1 MITSSM
7 RNHHI
12 RSVALAAAAALVA
25 GCSPATTSTAPEPLA
40 LSARSDGDT
49 LLLRRDIDY
58 LASDAL
64 EGRLTGTP
72 GNDSA
77 AAYIARRYE
86 LLGLEIV
93 DDTTG
98 RDCIPVGMLARSLE
112 KETGSQVALTAKQ
125 GDACPAPYLQ
135 PFSARSVAAAH
146 AGLDSALPTQNVVAL
161 VPGTDPELRQQYV
174 VIGAHFDHLG
184 RSPFNSMDPGSGNAI
199 RHGADDNASGTAAVM
214 ELARLF
220 ARQPARRSII
230 FANFSGEELGLLGS
244 QYFVEN
250 PPVPLESV
258 DAMLNFDMV
267 GRMRDNKL
275 IVYGVATATEL
286 SAIVDSANVAPR
298 LAVTALGDGYGPS
311 DQSSFYAEGIP
322 VLHFFTDLHEDY
334 HKASD
339 VASKVD
345 VADEA
350 RVVNFAERIAR
361 SIADRPARL
370 TYVRTA
376 PPPQMAQG
384 DGNGAYFGSVPDMSA
399 ADVVG
404 VRLMGVTPGSP
415 ADKAGVRKGDIVVE
429 FGGMAV
435 RDLYQYTDALRA
447 HKPGDIVKVVVER
460 AGKRVT
466 LDARLGARSE

>member
-1 MITSSM
+1 M
-7 RNHHI
+7 RISHI
-12 RSVALAAAAALVA
+12 RGAALVLATALLAACSSTTGKIAA
-25 GCSPATTSTAPEPLA
+25 GPAA
-40 LSARSDGDT
+40 LSAKSDGDT
-49 LLLRRDIDY
+49 SLLRRDIGY

-86 LLGLEIV
+86 LLGL
-93 DDTTG
+93 DDMADSAE
-98 RDCIPVGMLARSLE
+98 RDCIPVGSIESSLA
-112 KETGSQVALTAKQ
+112 KKTGSQVALKARDGT
-125 GDACPAPYLQ
+125 ACPAPYFQ
-135 PFSARSVAAAH
+135 PFTARSVAAAH
-146 AGLDSALPTQNVVAL
+146 AGLDTALATQNVVAL
-161 VPGTDPELRQQYV
+161 VAGTDPVLRQQYV

-184 RSPFNSMDPGSGNAI
+184 RSTFGSMDPGAGSAI

-220 ARQPARRSII
+220 ARNPARRSII

-250 PPVPLESV
+250 SPVPLDSI

-275 IVYGVATATEL
+275 IVYGVATASEL
-286 SAIVDSANVAPR
+286 SAIVDSANIAPK
-298 LAVTALGDGYGPS
+298 LSVSAVGDGYGPS

-334 HKASD
+334 HRATD
-339 VASKVD
+339 VAWKID

-361 SIADRPARL
+361 TIADRPDRL
-370 TYVRTA
+370 TYVLSA
-376 PPPQMAQG
+376 PPRQMTQG
-384 DGNGAYFGSVPDMSA
+384 DGHGAYFGSVPDMSA
-399 ADVVG
+399 SDVVG

-415 ADKAGVRKGDIVVE
+415 ADRAGVRKGDVVVE
-429 FGGMAV
+429 FGGMQV
-435 RDLYQYTDALRA
+435 KDLYQYTDALRA
-447 HKPGDIVKVVVER
+447 HKPGDEVTVVVER
-460 AGKRVT
+460 DGKR
-466 LDARLGARSE
+466 LSLAARLGARDGSE

>member
-1 MITSSM
+1 MGI
-7 RNHHI
+7 HHL
-12 RSVALAAAAALVA
+12 RSVALVAAAVLVA
-25 GCSPATTSTAPEPLA
+25 GCSAATVNTAPGAAA
-40 LSARSDGDT
+40 LSTRSDGDT
-49 LLLRRDIDY
+49 VLLRRDIDY

-64 EGRLTGTP
+64 EGRLTGTA

-86 LLGLEIV
+86 LLGLGIAG
-93 DDTTG
+93 DTSG
-98 RDCIPVGMLARSLE
+98 RDCIPVGTLARSLE
-112 KETGSQVALTAKQ
+112 KQTGSQVALTAKH
-125 GDACPAPYLQ
+125 GNACPAPYMQ
-135 PFSARSVAAAH
+135 PFVARSVAAAH
-146 AGLDSALPTQNVVAL
+146 AGLDTALSTQNVVAL
-161 VPGTDPELRQQYV
+161 IPGTDPELRDQYV

-184 RSPFNSMDPGSGNAI
+184 RSPFNSMDPGAGAAI

-220 ARQPARRSII
+220 ARQPARRSMI

-244 QYFVEN
+244 QYFVQHS
-250 PPVPLESV
+250 PVPLDSV

-286 SAIVDSANVAPR
+286 SAIVDSANVAPE

-334 HKASD
+334 HRATD

-361 SIADRPARL
+361 AIADRPARL
-370 TYVRTA
+370 TYVRSA
-376 PPPQMAQG
+376 PPPTMSMG
-384 DGNGAYFGSVPDMSA
+384 DGHGAYFGSVPDMSA

-415 ADKAGVRKGDIVVE
+415 ADRAGVRKGDIVVE
-429 FGGMAV
+429 FGGVAV
-435 RDLYQYTDALRA
+435 KDLYEYTDALRA
-447 HKPGDIVKVVVER
+447 HKPGDVVKVVVER
-460 AGKRVT
+460 EGKRLT
-466 LDARLGARSE
+466 LDARLGARGD

>member
-1 MITSSM
+1 MGI
-7 RNHHI
+7 HHI
-12 RSVALAAAAALVA
+12 RSVALLALGALLA
-25 GCSPATTSTAPEPLA
+25 GCSTATASRAPRPTP
-40 LSARSDGDT
+40 LSARNDADT
-49 LLLRRDIDY
+49 TLLRRDIDY

-77 AAYIARRYE
+77 AAFIARRYE

-93 DDTTG
+93 GDTAG
-98 RDCIPVGMLARSLE
+98 RDCIPVGTLTRSLE
-112 KETGSQVALTAKQ
+112 KQTGSQVALTAEH
-125 GDACPAPYLQ
+125 GVACPAPYLQ
-135 PFSARSVAAAH
+135 PFVARSVAAAH
-146 AGLDSALPTQNVVAL
+146 AGLDSALSTQNVVAMI
-161 VPGTDPELRQQYV
+161 PGADPALRHQYV

-184 RSPFNSMDPGSGNAI
+184 HSPFNSMDPGAGTAI

-220 ARQPARRSII
+220 ERHPARRTMI

-244 QYFVEN
+244 QYFVQHS
-250 PPVPLESV
+250 PVPIDSV

-286 SAIVDSANVAPR
+286 SAIVDSANVAPQ
-298 LAVTALGDGYGPS
+298 LAVSALGDGYGPS
-311 DQSSFYAEGIP
+311 DHSSFYAEGVP

-334 HKASD
+334 HRATD
-339 VASKVD
+339 VASKID
-345 VADEA
+345 VAGEA
-350 RVVNFAERIAR
+350 RVVNLAERIAR

-370 TYVRTA
+370 TYVRSA
-376 PPPQMAQG
+376 PPRQIAQG

-399 ADVVG
+399 ANVVG

-415 ADKAGVRKGDIVVE
+415 ADKAGVRKGDVVVE
-429 FGGMAV
+429 FGGVAV
-435 RDLYQYTDALRA
+435 KDLYEYTDALRS
-447 HKPGDIVKVVVER
+447 HKPGDVVKVVVER
-460 AGKRVT
+460 DGKRLT
-466 LDARLGARSE
+466 FDARLGARGD

>member
-1 MITSSM
+1 M
-7 RNHHI
+7 RISHI
-12 RSVALAAAAALVA
+12 RVVALAAATALLA
-25 GCSPATTSTAPEPLA
+25 GCSTATSNVAAGSAA
-40 LSARSDGDT
+40 LSDRSDSDT
-49 LLLRRDIDY
+49 TLLRRDINY

-77 AAYIARRYE
+77 AVYIARRYG
-86 LLGLEIV
+86 LLGLEIA
-93 DDTTG
+93 DDTAG
-98 RDCIPVGMLARSLE
+98 RDCIPVDSLARSLE
-112 KETGSQVALTAKQ
+112 KQTGSQVALEAREGT
-125 GDACPAPYLQ
+125 ACPAPYLQ

-146 AGLDSALPTQNVVAL
+146 AGLDTALATQNVVAL
-161 VPGTDPELRQQYV
+161 VPGTDPVLKNQYV

-184 RSPFNSMDPGSGNAI
+184 RSPFNSMDPGAGNAI

-220 ARQPARRSII
+220 AREPARRSII

-244 QYFVEN
+244 QYFVEH
-250 PPVPLESV
+250 PPVPLEKM

-275 IVYGVATATEL
+275 IVYGVTTATEL

-298 LAVTALGDGYGPS
+298 LAVTAVGDGYGPS
-311 DQSSFYAEGIP
+311 DHSSFYAEGIP
-322 VLHFFTDLHEDY
+322 VLHFFTELHEDY
-334 HKASD
+334 HRATD
-339 VASKVD
+339 VASKID

-361 SIADRPARL
+361 AIADRPARL
-370 TYVRTA
+370 TYVRSA
-376 PPPQMAQG
+376 PPRQMAQG

-415 ADKAGVRKGDIVVE
+415 ADRAGVRKGDVVVE
-429 FGGMAV
+429 FGGMEV
-435 RDLYQYTDALRA
+435 KDLYQYTDALRA
-447 HKPGDIVKVVVER
+447 HKPGDEVKVVVER
-460 AGKRVT
+460 DGKRVT
-466 LDARLGARSE
+466 LAARLGARGG

>member
-1 MITSSM
+1 M
-7 RNHHI
+7 RIGHI
-12 RSVALAAAAALVA
+12 RGAALVAAAALAA
-25 GCSPATTSTAPEPLA
+25 GCSAATGGKVPGHAV
-40 LSARSDGDT
+40 LSSRSDGDT
-49 LLLRRDIDY
+49 TLLRRDINY

-86 LLGLEIV
+86 LLGLDIV
-93 DDTTG
+93 GDTTG
-98 RDCIPVGMLARSLE
+98 RDCIPVGSLTRSLE
-112 KETGSQVALTAKQ
+112 EETGSQVALKARE
-125 GDACPAPYLQ
+125 GAACPAPYFQ
-135 PFSARSVAAAH
+135 PFTARSVAAAH
-146 AGLDSALPTQNVVAL
+146 AGLDTALSTQNVVAL
-161 VPGTDPELRQQYV
+161 IPGTDQTLKRQYV

-184 RSPFNSMDPGSGNAI
+184 RSPFNSMDPGAGQAI

-220 ARQPARRSII
+220 ARKPARRSII
-230 FANFSGEELGLLGS
+230 VANFSGEELGLLGS
-244 QYFVEN
+244 QYFVEHS
-250 PPVPLESV
+250 PVPLDSI

-275 IVYGVATATEL
+275 IVYGVATAKEL
-286 SAIVDSANVAPR
+286 SAIVDSANTAPKIS
-298 LAVTALGDGYGPS
+298 VTALGDGYGPS

-334 HKASD
+334 HRATD

-350 RVVNFAERIAR
+350 RVVDFAERIAR
-361 SIADRPARL
+361 AIADRPARL
-370 TYVRTA
+370 TYVRSA
-376 PPPQMAQG
+376 PPPRMAQG
-384 DGNGAYFGSVPDMSA
+384 DGNGAWFGSVPDMSA

-429 FGGMAV
+429 FGGMEV
-435 RDLYQYTDALRA
+435 KDLYQYTDALRA
-447 HKPGDIVKVVVER
+447 HKPGDEVKVVIER
-460 AGKRVT
+460 NGKRLT
-466 LDARLGARSE
+466 FAARLGARGQ